1 MTELEEKNEEGEGK
15 GYVNYDRFKVHISR
29 VNVAW
34 EDELLDR
41 TTITSQILLS
51 DVFQFEDENG
61 NRPEDAID
69 LVALL
74 SFALLHCAYR
84 ENDSAKVFYTIV
96 QDGGV
101 DSHLQITADDKDF
114 PPFFDKLMRLGS
126 VDIIRWYVDLAGGKR

>member
-1 MTELEEKNEEGEGK
+1 VTELEEKNEEGEGK

-61 NRPEDAID
+61 NRP
-69 LVALL
+69 
-74 SFALLHCAYR
+74 
-84 ENDSAKVFYTIV
+84 
-96 QDGGV
+96 
-101 DSHLQITADDKDF
+101 
-114 PPFFDKLMRLGS
+114 
-126 VDIIRWYVDLAGGKR
+126 